1 MFRNELH
8 WRCEAQ
14 HRNNSQRRGFVEHGN
29 GKAERCSDLSGPAMG
44 VHGTAENSD
53 GIVTQRNAE
62 RRNSKVLNCNG
73 IAKG

>member
-1 MFRNELH
+1 MR
-8 WRCEAQ
+8 RDDM
-14 HRNNSQRRGFVEHGN
+14 QRRGFVEHGN
-29 GKAERCSDLSGPAMG
+29 GKAARSYDLTGPAMG

-53 GIVTQRNAE
+53 GRVAQRNAE

>member
-1 MFRNELH
+1 MFRKELH

-14 HRNNSQRRGFVEHGN
+14 RRNSSQRRGFVEHGN
-29 GKAERCSDLSGPAMG
+29 GKAGRGSDLSGPAMG

-62 RRNSKVLNCNG
+62 RRNSKVLNRNG